1 MHGRCVRDCAT
12 PWETTTSRPWIL
24 IFSCLQDK
32 PVAELAQILFPL
44 FKQVIFAP
52 IHSLRAT
59 PVEDLLAAAAAAGT
73 SAIAAQSV
81 IEAIEL
87 ARLAVAARKGEPPQG
102 LVVVSGSVYLV
113 GEARGLLMSNER
125 HNRAGH
131 RDMSP
136 RPNPLP
142 RLHRWRSNIFQA
154 PFFFLATGFFG
165 TLALLASLVAKTGRT
180 QHRIARVWARVC
192 VALSGSRLTI
202 QGAEN
207 LKKHPVAVYAAN
219 HTSYMDTPV
228 VFSALPFQFRI
239 LAKKELWSLPFI
251 GWYLNRSGQIPINTE
266 NPRATLSSLG
276 GGVKALRSGMP
287 LFVFPEGSRTPD
299 GELQVFLAGA
309 AFLGDPG
316 AGSAGSGGA
325 ERSLRSSANSYPAF
339 LSRRT
344 GANGRGRPSTRQGMT
359 LRQVDELT
367 ARLRSAIA
375 EMLGRPL
382 MDSAASTSDSITDR

>member
-1 MHGRCVRDCAT
+1 M
-12 PWETTTSRPWIL
+12 SR
-24 IFSCLQDK
+24 
-32 PVAELAQILFPL
+32 
-44 FKQVIFAP
+44 
-52 IHSLRAT
+52 
-59 PVEDLLAAAAAAGT
+59 
-73 SAIAAQSV
+73 
-81 IEAIEL
+81 
-87 ARLAVAARKGEPPQG
+87 
-102 LVVVSGSVYLV
+102 
-113 GEARGLLMSNER
+113 
-125 HNRAGH
+125 
-131 RDMSP
+131 

-154 PFFFLATGFFG
+154 PFVFLATGFFG

-192 VALSGSRLTI
+192 IRISGSRLI
-202 QGAEN
+202 IRGEEN
-207 LKKHPVAVYAAN
+207 LHKHPVAVYAAN

-299 GELQVFLAGA
+299 GDLQAFLAGA
-309 AFLGDPG
+309 AFLAIRAQVPLVPVALTGVYDLLPIHTTHFFPGDLTLNVGTPIDT
-316 AGSAGSGGA
+316 
-325 ERSLRSSANSYPAF
+325 
-339 LSRRT
+339 T
-344 GANGRGRPSTRQGMT
+344 GMNVRQT
-359 LRQVDELT
+359 DELT

-375 EMLGRPL
+375 DMQDGRF
-382 MDSAASTSDSITDR
+382 MDSDAAAPIRR